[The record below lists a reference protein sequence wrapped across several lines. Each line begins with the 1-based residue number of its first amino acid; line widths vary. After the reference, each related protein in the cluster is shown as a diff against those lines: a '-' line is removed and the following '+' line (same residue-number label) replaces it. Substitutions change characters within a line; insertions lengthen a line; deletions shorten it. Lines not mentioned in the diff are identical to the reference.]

1 MFVASSASFCTFRSS
16 RVSSLQGGKWGKESA
31 GFGHWNAAWGSSPK
45 ASKGHVS
52 FFSDSSQKLLGIKT
66 LPPTARVLARW
77 SSYKQMPDAIETVKW
92 NQSISSHLKK
102 MIWLVTRNGHDDVHE
117 RFKWHHLVLTLPFS
131 SPKASWRF
139 FPYQVRFTFLIL
151 SPFPCQ
157 TLELLWIWDHHFEC
171 PKVPSQR
178 IAATLAEGPSTATVR
193 TPSLDADGLSQTTE
207 GTLLL
212 CHFPNFTL
220 EWHTVWYNMITT
232 NDKLTAK
239 KYIYLLQLL
248 SVILI

>member
-16 RVSSLQGGKWGKESA
+16 RVSSLQGGRWGEESA

-92 NQSISSHLKK
+92 NQSISSHLKR

-117 RFKWHHLVLTLPFS
+117 RFKWHHLVLTILHPQSILKILSLSSKIHLSNPFS
-131 SPKASWRF
+131 LSMSDPWIALNLGSPLWVSKGTISKNCSNPCWR
-139 FPYQVRFTFLIL
+139 TFDSNRSNSFAWCWRPVTNNRRNI
-151 SPFPCQ
+151 
-157 TLELLWIWDHHFEC
+157 
-171 PKVPSQR
+171 
-178 IAATLAEGPSTATVR
+178 ATVSFSKLHTGMTHSMIQHDYHKR
-193 TPSLDADGLSQTTE
+193 QTP
-207 GTLLL
+207 
-212 CHFPNFTL
+212 C
-220 EWHTVWYNMITT
+220 
-232 NDKLTAK
+232 
-239 KYIYLLQLL
+239 
-248 SVILI
+248 